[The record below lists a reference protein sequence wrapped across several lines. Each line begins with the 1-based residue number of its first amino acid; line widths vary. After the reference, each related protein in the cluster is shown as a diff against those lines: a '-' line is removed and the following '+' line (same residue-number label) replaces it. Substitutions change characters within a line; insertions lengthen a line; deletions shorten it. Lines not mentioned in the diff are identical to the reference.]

1 MFNLTEQFMQNQTLE
16 YYRNNCREFNDSTLK
31 VDFSETQDRFLNEL
45 SASASILDFGCG
57 SGRDT
62 GYFLERGFKVTAT
75 DGSPEMCLLA
85 AENTGHEI
93 KQLLFQEIEFNQK
106 FDGIWACASILHLPK
121 TELAGVFRRMEK
133 ALKPDGIIYTSF
145 KYGSYEGMRNG
156 RYFTDFM
163 EDDFRKFLQ
172 DNSKMH
178 IADYWITA
186 DVRPGRNDEKWLNLF
201 LRN

>member
-1 MFNLTEQFMQNQTLE
+1 MQNQTLE

-31 VDFSETQDRFLNEL
+31 VDFRETQDRFLNEL

-93 KQLLFQEIEFNQK
+93 KQLLFQELDYYQE
-106 FDGIWACASILHLPK
+106 FDGIWACASI
-121 TELAGVFRRMEK
+121 
-133 ALKPDGIIYTSF
+133 IIYTSF
-145 KYGSYEGMRNG
+145 KYGSFEGMRNG

-186 DVRPGRNDEKWLNLF
+186 DVRPGRSDEKWLNLF